1 MNRCDSPSPRH
12 ISPKTGIVKKD
23 TQRKYLYYI
32 KKRQVVRTYLAISPL
47 EHLFPERIRLLRLD
61 AAFAEMEVGV
71 RFLLWKHKID
81 THGLG
86 T

>member
-32 KKRQVVRTYLAISPL
+32 KIRQIVRTCLAISPL

>member
-32 KKRQVVRTYLAISPL
+32 KIRQIVRTCLAISPL

-71 RFLLWKHKID
+71 RFLQWKHKID